1 MIVVV
6 CKVDIY
12 LLENPSKGKTER
24 KVNETVGNGRQKEID
39 KNAIHLK
46 ANVDGILF
54 SLFPCGLI

>member
-12 LLENPSKGKTER
+12 LLENPSNGKTER
-24 KVNETVGNGRQKEID
+24 KVNETVGNGRQKID